1 MENQNSHMRIYHS
14 EEEEYEN
21 WRKSQDS
28 EFSIKET
35 YKSHFLE
42 TIKNSSMTDVQI
54 NKVNVSK
61 NDPVLKNIQAFLSAS
76 SAK

>member
-1 MENQNSHMRIYHS
+1 MESQNSHMRIYS
-14 EEEEYEN
+14 SAEE
-21 WRKSQDS
+21 KSKISQDS
-28 EFSIKET
+28 EQSIKET

-42 TIKNSSMTDVQI
+42 TIKTSSMSDFQI

-61 NDPVLKNIQAFLSAS
+61 NDPVMKNIQAFLTAG